1 MCSKYFRDLGWAQLS
16 GRWTPVALFTL
27 VYMALCM
34 VAGALIGPLVYLV
47 SLMLMPMTYSYNVA
61 FLDDKRSASEFKIE
75 QLFDGYKDFLRIM
88 GTMLLTNVYQFL
100 WTLLLI
106 VPGVIKAISYS
117 QTQFI
122 LKDCPELSF
131 NEAIERSMDMMEGHK
146 MQYFLLWLSFIGWIL
161 LAIISCG
168 ILSLWV
174 NPYISATYAHFY
186 EYVKDEYEKRIT
198 A

>member
-1 MCSKYFRDLGWAQLS
+1 MGSKYFRNLGWAQLS
-16 GRWTPVALFTL
+16 GRWTPAALFTL

-34 VAGALIGPLVYLV
+34 AAGALTGSLLFLV
-47 SLMLMPMTYSYNVA
+47 SLMLMPMTYSYNVT
-61 FLDDKRSASEFKIE
+61 FLNDKRSASEFKIE

-146 MQYFLLWLSFIGWIL
+146 MQYFLLSLSFIGWIL

>member
-1 MCSKYFRDLGWAQLS
+1 MDSRFSDISRKILRLSHDIAAELGYNYV
-16 GRWTPVALFTL
+16 GTEHI
-27 VYMALCM
+27 
-34 VAGALIGPLVYLV
+34 VAGILRDGTTDAASAMEEQGINYDDVVAKITEENAPSGKVNPNQALPITPR
-47 SLMLMPMTYSYNVA
+47 T
-61 FLDDKRSASEFKIE
+61 
-75 QLFDGYKDFLRIM
+75 
-88 GTMLLTNVYQFL
+88 
-100 WTLLLI
+100 
-106 VPGVIKAISYS
+106 KAV
-117 QTQFI
+117 
-122 LKDCPELSF
+122 LELSF

-146 MQYFLLWLSFIGWIL
+146 MQYFLLSLSFIGWIL